1 MTELK
6 VTFRFDDEEL
16 NNAIR
21 FIGGNDETIPLIRE
35 DFFLKDAEIDFR
47 KLPQD
52 QQRYFHQNG
61 IAAMLVT
68 IQEELN
74 KLYAT
79 NTL

>member
-6 VTFRFDDEEL
+6 VIFRFDDDEL

-21 FIGGNDETIPLIRE
+21 FIGGNDDTIPQIRE
-35 DFFLKDAEIDFR
+35 DFFSKDVEIDFR
-47 KLPQD
+47 RLPQD

-61 IAAMLVT
+61 ITAMLVT

-74 KLYAT
+74 KQHAT
-79 NTL
+79 STL